1 MKTRR
6 LEIEYNYEYY
16 TRGACRYCF
25 ARKLEKP
32 VPAHLYFSA
41 DKNADT
47 VYILAVHDD
56 GYDDEIPDDVAS
68 GKMILVPIPASV
80 PTLFLDSIPNDPN
93 MSLLINGMIDGE
105 VLVDYA
111 KYAIEYLISRTP
123 S

>member
-6 LEIEYNYEYY
+6 LEIEYNSEYY
-16 TRGACRYCF
+16 MRGAPLLFCPE
-25 ARKLEKP
+25 AETP
-32 VPAHLYFSA
+32 VPAYLYFSS
-41 DKNADT
+41 DKDADT
-47 VYILAVHDD
+47 VQIVAAHDD

-68 GKMILVPIPASV
+68 GKMIRVPVPPNVLVP
-80 PTLFLDSIPNDPN
+80 FLRSIPDDPN
-93 MSLLINGMIDGE
+93 MSVLINGMIDGE